1 MPARTAAH
9 INPLSPDTTGALVTI
24 FSGRAI
30 ASRKL
35 AAD

>member
-1 MPARTAAH
+1 MPARTDVC
-9 INPLSPDTTGALVTI
+9 INPLSPDTSRAVTPD
-24 FSGRAI
+24 FPSSAI

>member
-1 MPARTAAH
+1 MPARTTAY
-9 INPLSPDTTGALVTI
+9 INPLSSDTTGALAKT
-24 FSGRAI
+24 FPGRTI